1 MRTVATV
8 STALPADA
16 DGPLSGGAER
26 VAGRD
31 RDRAQAH
38 RLPGPYP
45 GRDDC
50 EVSTTHPP
58 ALAPGIVPPRRI
70 DLGDLVVRRWKT
82 GDLTAQCEAINA
94 SFDHLHPWMP
104 WLPTPRT
111 QEEQRVFNDIAATGW
126 PSADGDFGYGI
137 FDSEGTLL
145 GAVGLHDRVG
155 PAALEIGYWCHIA
168 YTGRGII
175 TRAVAALTDAALR
188 LPGIEQVQIRC
199 DAANER
205 SAAVPRRLGYRLD
218 RTETRAVNAPAETG
232 HGLVFVTG
240 A

>member
-1 MRTVATV
+1 M
-8 STALPADA
+8 STA
-16 DGPLSGGAER
+16 
-26 VAGRD
+26 
-31 RDRAQAH
+31 
-38 RLPGPYP
+38 
-45 GRDDC
+45 
-50 EVSTTHPP
+50 HPP
-58 ALAPGIVPPRRI
+58 ALAPGVVPPQRI

-82 GDLTAQCEAINA
+82 GDLTAQCEAINT
-94 SFDHLHPWMP
+94 SFAHLHPWMP

-111 QEEQRVFNDIAATGW
+111 PAEQRLFNDIAATGW
-126 PSADGDFGYGI
+126 PTADGDFGYGI

-155 PAALEIGYWCHIA
+155 SAVLEIGYWCHIA

-205 SAAVPRRLGYRLD
+205 SAAVPRRLGFRLD
-218 RTETRAVNAPAETG
+218 RTETREVSAPAKP
-232 HGLVFVTG
+232 G
-240 A
+240 AGWCS

>member
-1 MRTVATV
+1 M
-8 STALPADA
+8 STAD
-16 DGPLSGGAER
+16 
-26 VAGRD
+26 
-31 RDRAQAH
+31 
-38 RLPGPYP
+38 
-45 GRDDC
+45 
-50 EVSTTHPP
+50 PP
-58 ALAPGIVPPRRI
+58 ALAPGIVPPERI
-70 DLGDLVVRRWKT
+70 DLGDLVVRRWET

-111 QEEQRVFNDIAATGW
+111 LEEQRVFNDIAATGW
-126 PSADGDFGYGI
+126 PPAGGDFGYGI
-137 FDSEGTLL
+137 FDTEGTLL

-218 RTETRAVNAPAETG
+218 RTEVREVSAPAETG

-240 A
+240 G